1 VEETEVFA
9 ACALGQGGLGA
20 MRSFGVQCMHFAP
33 CLFHTRSTLLFH
45 A

>member
-20 MRSFGVQCMHFAP
+20 TGSFGVQCMHFAP
-33 CLFHTRSTLLFH
+33 CPFRTRSTLLFH